1 MVLLPWVLEAGVGA
15 WIVKRAAS
23 TDYRPG
29 VRPLQSNEA
38 GCEIPT
44 VARTSHNLATPAS
57 QTSYAR
63 QPRLTIHNPCPH
75 EGGEQ
80 ANLRSPH
87 TDRSIPDWTSR
98 SN

>member
-1 MVLLPWVLEAGVGA
+1 MRMICFSALSLATKAAMPMKIVRCNRGCHDSPALVLEAGVGA

-44 VARTSHNLATPAS
+44 AARTYHRPRNARLADLISVAD
-57 QTSYAR
+57 QTYD
-63 QPRLTIHNPCPH
+63 P
-75 EGGEQ
+75 
-80 ANLRSPH
+80 
-87 TDRSIPDWTSR
+87 
-98 SN
+98 